1 MKITL
6 IALLAA
12 LAFATGTA
20 AEPWTEREVT
30 IDGGLA
36 PLHGTLTLPE
46 GDGPADAAL
55 ILSGSGPTDRN
66 GNYPEGNNNSL
77 LMLAHGLADAG
88 IASLRIDK
96 RGVVASAIAA
106 PKEEELR
113 AETYVGDARSWL
125 DFLETEPRIRRL
137 FLIGHSEGALVATL
151 AAQKKTVAGLV
162 LIAAGG
168 RPASVILRE
177 QLAAGN
183 LPPDLRRRSDE
194 ILAKLERGE
203 TDEAVPRTLEALYRP
218 SVQPYLI
225 SWFKYDPAA
234 ELAKLETPV
243 LLIRG
248 THDLQVRQADA
259 DALAAARPDATL
271 LAIEEMNHV
280 LKIAPASRAE
290 NIRFYS
296 DPGAPLAPGLVAS
309 IAEFIE
315 PRGESN

>member
-1 MKITL
+1 MTIRL
-6 IALLAA
+6 LALLVL
-12 LAFATGTA
+12 LAFPAGA
-20 AEPWTEREVT
+20 AAAPWTEREVT

-36 PLHGTLTLPE
+36 PLHGTLTLPK
-46 GDGPADAAL
+46 GTAPADAAL

-77 LMLAHGLADAG
+77 LMLAHELAAKG

-96 RGVVASAIAA
+96 RGVLASRDAA

-113 AETYVGDARSWL
+113 AETYVEDAVSWL
-125 DFLETEPRIRRL
+125 GFLESQPRTRRL

-151 AAQKKTVAGLV
+151 AAKSKPVTGLV
-162 LIAAGG
+162 LIAAAG
-168 RPASVILRE
+168 RPASTILRE

-183 LPPDLRRRSDE
+183 LPAGLRQQSDA
-194 ILAKLERGE
+194 ILAKLDRGE
-203 TDEAVPRTLEALYRP
+203 TDDAVPRELEALYRP

-234 ELAKLETPV
+234 ELAKLPMPV

-259 DALAAARPDATL
+259 DALAAARPDATF

-280 LKIAPASRAE
+280 LKIAPADRAE

-296 DPGAPLAPGLVAS
+296 DPEAPLAPGLVA
-309 IAEFIE
+309 AVAGFID
-315 PRGESN
+315 GTGK